1 MSVRELGTLSG
12 PQQRRADSLRRL
24 FDLLHWGMPSRRIYE
39 VQDPLVPDAVQMG
52 AHEALR
58 VLFDG
63 NEVEVPYT
71 GHLGVQYDLGA
82 LDRGLPVERLFD
94 DDRIQRLHLI
104 GPLNPL
110 VSNTR
115 EFARHKSALA
125 DLNVLA
131 RRVGGRQARFP
142 YPRVLAYPLAEV
154 THIVYATDKKGDGFS
169 HYIHAFSEESKG
181 PRPWLAIDLDGRSW
195 LVGGSYTVPPEGI
208 TD

>member
-1 MSVRELGTLSG
+1 MSVREVGALN
-12 PQQRRADSLRRL
+12 PQQQRRAESLRRL
-24 FDLLHWGMPSRRIYE
+24 FDMLHWGIPSRRVYE

-52 AHEALR
+52 AQEALR
-58 VLFDG
+58 VLLDG
-63 NEVEVPYT
+63 EEVEVPYT

-104 GPLNPL
+104 GPKTPL
-110 VSNTR
+110 LTAVQAVRKLS
-115 EFARHKSALA
+115 
-125 DLNVLA
+125 DLNEIA

-142 YPRVLAYPLAEV
+142 YPRIAAYPLAEV
-154 THIVYATDKKGDGFS
+154 THIVYATDKQGDGYS
-169 HYIHAFSEESKG
+169 HYIHAFSEESHG
-181 PRPWLAIDLDGRSW
+181 PRPWLAIDLEGRSW